1 MNCKKKNILFPKK
14 NTHTSISPTYQSSNT
29 ILYTTINLLNMLSG
43 VRQQSK
49 LFTKSISQV
58 SKRYNSSHNHHHH
71 EPESKPLEITF
82 AKIFGVAAIAG
93 GLLVYKNKDK
103 TDKPLFSSKF
113 FDEITTGERS
123 HLRDEQYER
132 KYKIGYLRTFDRDN
146 GGIGQQLNKVSA
158 YELPNNNL
166 IPAHSPFGNQ
176 FGVGIKTNE
185 LGPRRERAQRFA
197 PLQQP
202 AEN

>member
-1 MNCKKKNILFPKK
+1 
-14 NTHTSISPTYQSSNT
+14 
-29 ILYTTINLLNMLSG
+29 MLSG

-113 FDEITTGERS
+113 LT
-123 HLRDEQYER
+123 
-132 KYKIGYLRTFDRDN
+132 K
-146 GGIGQQLNKVSA
+146 
-158 YELPNNNL
+158 
-166 IPAHSPFGNQ
+166 SPLGN
-176 FGVGIKTNE
+176 VAT
-185 LGPRRERAQRFA
+185 
-197 PLQQP
+197 
-202 AEN
+202 

>member
-1 MNCKKKNILFPKK
+1 
-14 NTHTSISPTYQSSNT
+14 
-29 ILYTTINLLNMLSG
+29 MLSG

-146 GGIGQQLNKVSA
+146 GGIGQQLTK
-158 YELPNNNL
+158 YLL
-166 IPAHSPFGNQ
+166 
-176 FGVGIKTNE
+176 TNC
-185 LGPRRERAQRFA
+185 QTTT
-197 PLQQP
+197 
-202 AEN
+202 